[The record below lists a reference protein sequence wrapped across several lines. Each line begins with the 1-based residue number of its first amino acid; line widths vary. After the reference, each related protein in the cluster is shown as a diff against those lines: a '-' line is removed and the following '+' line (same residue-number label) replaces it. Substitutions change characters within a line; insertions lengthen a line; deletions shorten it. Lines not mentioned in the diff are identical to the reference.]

1 MFMLHQSTANL
12 NVIPYGSGLAVALV
26 QALTP
31 NTCAA
36 AAIAFLEM
44 VQCSWH
50 SFPPSICPTTTFS
63 TALIN
68 PTYRTTS
75 GAGDGKLTF
84 DMDTTK

>member
-1 MFMLHQSTANL
+1 MLHQGTANL

-31 NTCAA
+31 TTCA

-50 SFPPSICPTTTFS
+50 SFSPSICPTTTFS
-63 TALIN
+63 TALTQHIEQLVVLEM
-68 PTYRTTS
+68 
-75 GAGDGKLTF
+75 AK
-84 DMDTTK
+84 